1 MKLGEMIQE
10 NAPSDIR
17 VKISGLNQT
26 DDFGNRVWT
35 GNLTDAQKLAYWDR
49 DVLKHILVAEE
60 KTLYCILVED

>member
-17 VKISGLNQT
+17 VKISGLKQM

-35 GNLTDAQKLAYWDR
+35 ESLTDAQKLAYWDK
-49 DVLKHILVAEE
+49 DILKHILVAEE